1 LATVNSYFF
10 DFIVEED
17 VYGNYGRLML
27 KYFCAEAVM
36 TGHSLL
42 LSSAD
47 QEPKQIL
54 KV

>member
-1 LATVNSYFF
+1 MLMYFCV
-10 DFIVEED
+10 IAEED
-17 VYGNYGRLML
+17 TYGSYARVML

-47 QEPKQIL
+47 LDPEELL